1 MTASRL
7 HGCGTALVT
16 PFTTS
21 GAVDESALRAF
32 VEWQVTEGVN
42 FVVPCGSTGE
52 AVTLTVAEHRR
63 VVEITVEQVGGR
75 VPVVAGAGSNDTQK
89 AIALSRECKAA
100 GATHLLHVTPMYN
113 KPPQRALMAHFRA
126 IADACDL
133 PIVIYNVPART
144 AINLEARTCLELAQD
159 PRFVAVKEASG
170 SMAQISEIIRERPA
184 GFGVLSG
191 DDGLTLS
198 VMAHGGEGLISVVS
212 NAAPHLVASLC
223 AAVARGDLAGAR
235 RIDARLAGVVHAA
248 FIESNPIPVKA
259 MLHMQGRM
267 ENVLR
272 LPLVPLA
279 AVHHEHV
286 RRALVTAGVLD
297 V

>member
-1 MTASRL
+1 M
-7 HGCGTALVT
+7 
-16 PFTTS
+16 
-21 GAVDESALRAF
+21 
-32 VEWQVTEGVN
+32 
-42 FVVPCGSTGE
+42 
-52 AVTLTVAEHRR
+52 
-63 VVEITVEQVGGR
+63 
-75 VPVVAGAGSNDTQK
+75 
-89 AIALSRECKAA
+89 
-100 GATHLLHVTPMYN
+100 
-113 KPPQRALMAHFRA
+113 
-126 IADACDL
+126 
-133 PIVIYNVPART
+133 
-144 AINLEARTCLELAQD
+144 
-159 PRFVAVKEASG
+159 
-170 SMAQISEIIRERPA
+170 
-184 GFGVLSG
+184 LSG

-279 AVHHEHV
+279 DVHHEHV